1 VTDTAPDRPPA
12 GPPNEDVAAFVD
24 PGDDGYAAALTR
36 LASLLID
43 DQHLEVVL
51 GDVLDAV
58 RLALPDL
65 AAASITTIDDDGGY
79 ATAAASDARARAVD
93 EVEYAHAE
101 GPCVEALETGEE
113 QLVDD
118 VRGDHRYPAF
128 ERAAMA
134 SGYGAVAGLPLRANG
149 QTYGALNLYGE
160 TPGGIDEQT
169 LALCRQLAAPAGSV
183 LANARAFRASGR
195 LSRQLED
202 QLAHIAVVH
211 QAVGVL
217 MVDRGCDARA
227 AASLLER
234 TAAATER
241 DLHDVAEQLV
251 RSVSN

>member
-1 VTDTAPDRPPA
+1 MTDTAPDVPTTEPLD
-12 GPPNEDVAAFVD
+12 EHITDLVD
-24 PGDDGYAAALTR
+24 PNDDGYAAALSR
-36 LASLLID
+36 LASLLLD
-43 DQHLEVVL
+43 DQHLGAVL

-65 AAASITTIDDDGGY
+65 AAATITTIDDDGGY
-79 ATAAASDARARAVD
+79 ATAAASDARAQAVD

-128 ERAAMA
+128 ERAANDN
-134 SGYGAVAGLPLRANG
+134 GYGAVAGLPLRANG
-149 QTYGALNLYGE
+149 RTYGALNLYGE
-160 TPGGIDEQT
+160 SPGGIDEQT
-169 LALCRQLAAPAGSV
+169 LALCRQLAGPAGAV

-202 QLAHIAVVH
+202 QLQHIAVVH

-227 AASLLER
+227 AAALLER
-234 TAAATER
+234 TAAATGRE
-241 DLHDVAEQLV
+241 LHDVAEQLV
-251 RSVSN
+251 RSARN